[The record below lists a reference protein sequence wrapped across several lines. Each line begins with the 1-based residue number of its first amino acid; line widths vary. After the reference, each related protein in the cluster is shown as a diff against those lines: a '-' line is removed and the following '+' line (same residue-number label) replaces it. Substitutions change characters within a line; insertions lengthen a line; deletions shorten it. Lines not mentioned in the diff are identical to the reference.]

1 MHLACRYI
9 FGLQYRL
16 ELISGLR
23 GENALSLVTNSL
35 QIGEAL
41 IELCEWPKHLR
52 FESVGVPSQMLVPEL
67 GQLLTDLLLS

>member
-1 MHLACRYI
+1 MHLACCYV
-9 FGLQYRL
+9 FGVQYRL

-41 IELCEWPKHLR
+41 IELCEWPEHLR
-52 FESVGVPSQMLVPEL
+52 FESVGVPSQVLVPEL
-67 GQLLTDLLLS
+67 GQLLADLLLS